1 MPVSHRYKAIFIH
14 IPKTAGTSIYTV
26 LSIPQNEHH
35 FYSAAK
41 RIPSY
46 QHLTPTQL
54 QRKLPP
60 KIWNQ
65 YYKFTVVRNPF
76 DRAVSDYRYLKKHL
90 PAKYRI
96 TSFVAFL
103 HLVER
108 IVKGN
113 KYTENVYFD
122 HFRPQSHYFQ
132 GITYD
137 KICKFESLHTD
148 LDEVKQKLQCHAKQL
163 PWKYKTSTVHGP
175 SNYLPYYT
183 HETKSI
189 IERLYAEDLKKFNYC
204 YEGSTPPEPQNLK
217 SKTLSSTAMSSAT
230 KFPPRSVPHKQAPSP
245 ARTQRDEKKPK
256 PRKPFAMIR
265 KRSAGVIHS
274 NNNQNNKNK
283 VHNFIDITH
292 QKNR

>member
-1 MPVSHRYKAIFIH
+1 MPVSHQYKAIFIH

-26 LSIPQNEHH
+26 LSIPQNERH

-54 QRKLPP
+54 QRKLPRN
-60 KIWNQ
+60 IWNQ

-76 DRAVSDYRYLKKHL
+76 DRAVSDYRYLRKYL

-96 TSFVAFL
+96 SSFVAFL
-103 HLVER
+103 RLVER

-122 HFRPQSHYFQ
+122 HFRPQSHYFR

-148 LDEVKQKLQCHAKQL
+148 IDEVKQKLQCHANQL
-163 PWKYKTSTVHGP
+163 PWKYKTSIVHGP

-189 IERLYAEDLKKFNYC
+189 IERLYAEDLKKFDYC
-204 YEGSTPPEPQNLK
+204 YEESSPPEPQNLK
-217 SKTLSSTAMSSAT
+217 SKIPSSASTSTSTAMSST
-230 KFPPRSVPHKQAPSP
+230 IKLDVPHKQAPSS
-245 ARTQRDEKKPK
+245 ARIQRDKIKSGLPITK
-256 PRKPFAMIR
+256 HRKSFSMTR
-265 KRSAGVIHS
+265 KRQTSDSI
-274 NNNQNNKNK
+274 
-283 VHNFIDITH
+283 ITKFTYTAP
-292 QKNR
+292 KNR